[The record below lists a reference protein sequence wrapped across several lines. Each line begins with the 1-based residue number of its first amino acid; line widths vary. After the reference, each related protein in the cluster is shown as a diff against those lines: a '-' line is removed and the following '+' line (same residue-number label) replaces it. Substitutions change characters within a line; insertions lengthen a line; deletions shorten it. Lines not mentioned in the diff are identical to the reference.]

1 VPLPNPKS
9 RLNTVLSTADPEGK
23 GFRGLMRGDVMEKAE
38 MIRRY
43 LRDKG
48 QLIMPGVY
56 DALSAKIACRAGFE
70 VVFITG
76 YSLSA
81 TLLGEP
87 DFGVLTQTEML
98 AATQRICSVA
108 DVPVIVDADTG
119 YGNAINVIRT
129 VQELIRAG
137 AAGMFLEDQ
146 VWPKRCGHMK
156 GKQVIPLEEYLKK
169 LRAAVET
176 RGNSDFYIVARTDA
190 RQALGLDDAISRG
203 KAFKAAGA
211 DAVFIEAPETK
222 EEMIEISRHVAGPLV
237 ANMLERGV
245 TPILGPQELKELGF
259 ALVVWPLAPVYS
271 VAQSLTDVYST
282 LRRDGST
289 KAILHK
295 LMPFDEFNK
304 IVGLD
309 EKYALDGRF
318 RS

>member
-1 VPLPNPKS
+1 
-9 RLNTVLSTADPEGK
+9 
-23 GFRGLMRGDVMEKAE
+23 MEKPKVV
-38 MIRRY
+38 
-43 LRDKG
+43 RDALARQG

-56 DALSAKIACRAGFE
+56 DALSAKIAARAGFE
-70 VVFITG
+70 VIFITG

-87 DFGVLTQTEML
+87 DFGVLTQTEVVE
-98 AATQRICSVA
+98 AAQRICSVV
-108 DVPVIVDADTG
+108 DTPVIVDADTG

-129 VQELIRAG
+129 VEDLLRAG

-156 GKQVIPLEEYLKK
+156 GKQVIPLDEQLKK
-169 LRAAVET
+169 LRAAVEAKADQ
-176 RGNSDFYIVARTDA
+176 DFFIVARTDS
-190 RQALGLDDAISRG
+190 RQALGLDEAIKRG
-203 KAFKAAGA
+203 IAFKEAGA
-211 DAVFIEAPETK
+211 DAVFIEAPESK
-222 EEMIEISRHVAGPLV
+222 DEMAEISRHVPGPLV

-245 TPILGPQELKELGF
+245 TPLMGPKELKELGF
-259 ALVVWPLAPVYS
+259 ELIVWPLAPLYS

-289 KAILHK
+289 LAILDR
-295 LMPFDEFNK
+295 LMPFNEFND

-309 EKYALDGRF
+309 EKYALDAKY